1 MNNDDPLGHMPLVD
15 NVASPS
21 RTSPSPVRSRMW
33 DDEDGDLKRLASQYL
48 NSPGSYVNDFRVR
61 RRRSGGR
68 KVMILLEIDD

>member
-1 MNNDDPLGHMPLVD
+1 
-15 NVASPS
+15 
-21 RTSPSPVRSRMW
+21 MW